1 MNIQRHCPG
10 WPSAAALVA
19 AVLAL
24 PAHAAPLTFAE
35 ALRLAEDNAPS
46 LAARVAGT
54 EAARQAAIPASEL
67 PDPKLSLGVRN
78 LPIESDNA
86 WKFDRE
92 AMTMQAI
99 GLTQEIPNRAKRQAR
114 TEVAEA
120 GVALAEV
127 SQRIA
132 RLSVR
137 QQAAEAWIAA
147 RAVDRK
153 LELFQGLYDE
163 NRLFERAVQARIAGG
178 GGSAADSVAPKQEAA
193 LLAEQEDELLR
204 NRAVARAA
212 LKRWIGAASEQ
223 PLSGD
228 WPAWR
233 SEADWY
239 RQNLDHHPTLQAY
252 DPLARQAEARM
263 QEAIADKRPDWAWG
277 VEYGRREAFG
287 DMVSVNVSFD
297 LPVFTGSRQNPRIA
311 AERAR
316 LDEVEAE
323 REATRRQ
330 HDQQLAVDLAERERL
345 ERSLAR
351 LDDTLIPLA
360 EEKVHLALADYRG
373 GRGNLNAVVDARKA
387 LLENRLRRIDIAR
400 DHALAGARLHFAFG
414 ADQ

>member
-1 MNIQRHCPG
+1 MTIRRHRPG
-10 WPSAAALVA
+10 WPTTATLVA

-35 ALRLAEDNAPS
+35 ALRQAEDNAPS

-78 LPIESDNA
+78 LPVESDNA

-99 GLTQEIPNRAKRQAR
+99 GLTQEMPNSAKRQAR
-114 TEVAEA
+114 SEVAAA
-120 GVALAEV
+120 GVALAVV

-132 RLSVR
+132 LLSVR

-147 RAVDRK
+147 RAVEQK
-153 LELFQGLYDE
+153 LELFKGLYHE
-163 NRLFERAVQARIAGG
+163 NRLFDRAVQARIAGG
-178 GGSAADSVAPKQEAA
+178 GGSTADSVVPKQEAA

-223 PLSGD
+223 PLTGD

-239 RQNLDHHPTLQAY
+239 RQHLDHHPTLQAY
-252 DPLARQAEARM
+252 NPLARQAEARM

-297 LPVFTGSRQNPRIA
+297 LPVFAGSRQNPRIA

-316 LDEVEAE
+316 LAEVEAE
-323 REATRRQ
+323 REAAWRL
-330 HDQQLAVDLAERERL
+330 HDQQLATDLAERERL

-351 LDDTLIPLA
+351 LDETLIPLA
-360 EEKVHLALADYRG
+360 EDKVRLALADYRG
-373 GRGNLNAVVDARKA
+373 GRGSLSAVVEAREA
-387 LLENRLRRIDIAR
+387 LLENRLRRIDVAR
-400 DHALAGARLHFAFG
+400 GHALAGARLHFAFG